1 MRARLIVN
9 PASGRAEGSRRLSM
23 IERRLAANGFLVET
37 CVAVQPGEARTLASV
52 AARDGFQMVISGG
65 GDGTIHEVINGIAG
79 SDLILGVLPMGTANV
94 LAWEMGIPLDSLKA
108 CDLLARGTVRT
119 IDLGRVSDG
128 GYFCC
133 MAGVGLDAQVVKE
146 LDPTVKGIL
155 GAAAYPL
162 TGLGI
167 MLRYGLPD
175 LTVEI
180 DGRAPPLTGYA
191 LVVCNSRHYG
201 GRFILCPDAVIDDG
215 LLDVCVLHKRDTLTI
230 LRSGLQIILSNSR
243 RLRGIAFYRGK
254 SVRVMSAHKVPVQ
267 SDGDL
272 IGTTPVN
279 FSVAPGALRIM
290 AL

>member
-1 MRARLIVN
+1 
-9 PASGRAEGSRRLSM
+9 
-23 IERRLAANGFLVET
+23 
-37 CVAVQPGEARTLASV
+37 
-52 AARDGFQMVISGG
+52 
-65 GDGTIHEVINGIAG
+65 
-79 SDLILGVLPMGTANV
+79 
-94 LAWEMGIPLDSLKA
+94 
-108 CDLLARGTVRT
+108 
-119 IDLGRVSDG
+119 
-128 GYFCC
+128 
-133 MAGVGLDAQVVKE
+133 VGLDAQVVKE